1 MTRKHFQLIADTID
15 GLIEDGTLDPHT
27 ALLLSSRFAFALQL
41 TNIRFDRER
50 FLDAATKSLPAVE
63 EKLEKE
69 MTR

>member
-41 TNIRFDRER
+41 TNTRFDRDR
-50 FLDAATKSLPAVE
+50 FISAATKSLHAVE
-63 EKLEKE
+63 AQLEKD
-69 MTR
+69 MAR